1 MSWFPSPPY
10 VPRRCAAAALGAL
23 STLAAWLAP
32 AGARAAPM
40 RRPPVCTAAAGDA
53 AAVLGRAAAVAGLP
67 ADGRVLR
74 YAFRDLV
81 SQDFQSDRPYPPYL
95 TLEWGGTFWGDPVAR
110 TQRLEE
116 QPFGLGQQAPRPLVL
131 LHGPRA
137 TYAARDT
144 TLAPFPGGHALS
156 LRARPLDA
164 WTTIA
169 DWRTALGQ
177 GTGAPRV
184 VARCPYR
191 EWPRVVLERAGADG
205 PERLFVDPKSG
216 LPVKLER
223 REPHALWG
231 DVRVEYLWTNWEAV
245 AGARAPLAAYR
256 LVDGAVDVARL
267 IGPPALVPRDS
278 APPLAVPADAPATLT
293 GAPAASRPDA
303 DRPDADRPDTV
314 RVGTHAFLL
323 VSRAYTSAVVLARD
337 TVWVLDATLGE
348 RRATADA
355 EWVARLFP
363 GRHPVAVVVTDL
375 AWPHVAGVRHWVA
388 RGATVVSHAASE
400 PFLRRVV
407 ARRWTL
413 QPDALERLRRTRPA
427 AAALHFRAVHD
438 ALAVAGGALALH
450 AIDGLGSEGALMAW
464 LPGDRFLWAG
474 DFVQTVRA
482 PSAYAAEV
490 AAAVQRAGLA
500 PERVAAMHLPV
511 TSWAAVAALHPPSRE
526 ATVRSY

>member
-1 MSWFPSPPY
+1 MSCFLSLPHG
-10 VPRRCAAAALGAL
+10 PRRQVAAALG
-23 STLAAWLAP
+23 TLAALLAP
-32 AGARAAPM
+32 AITRAVPLV
-40 RRPPVCTAAAGDA
+40 PPAACTATTGDA

-67 ADGRVLR
+67 ASGRVLR

-81 SQDFQSDRPYPPYL
+81 TQDFQSDRPYPPYL
-95 TLEWGGTFWGDPVAR
+95 VLEWGGTFWSDPAAR

-116 QPFGLGQQAPRPLVL
+116 QPFGMGQQAPRPLVL
-131 LHGPRA
+131 VHGAGA

-144 TLAPFPGGHALS
+144 ALAPFPGGHALS

-164 WTTIA
+164 WTVIA
-169 DWRTALGQ
+169 DWRTAFGQ

-231 DVRVEYLWTNWEAV
+231 EVRVEYLWTNWEAV

-256 LVDGAVDVARL
+256 LVDGAVDITRL
-267 IGPPALVPRDS
+267 IGPPVLVPRDS
-278 APPLAVPADAPATLT
+278 APPLAVPANAPTTLT
-293 GAPAASRPDA
+293 GAPDAS
-303 DRPDADRPDTV
+303 RPDADRPDTV
-314 RVGTHAFLL
+314 RVGAHAFLL

-413 QPDALERLRRTRPA
+413 APDSLERLRRVRPA
-427 AAALHFRAVHD
+427 AAALRFRAVRES
-438 ALAVAGGALALH
+438 LTVAGGALALH

-464 LPGDRFLWAG
+464 LPGDHFLWAG
-474 DFVQTVRA
+474 DFVQTVQA

-490 AAAVQRAGLA
+490 VAAVQRARLG
-500 PERVAAMHLPV
+500 PTRVAAMHLPV
-511 TSWAAVAALHPPSRE
+511 TPWAAVAALHPPVHGE
-526 ATVRSY
+526 AVRSY